1 MENRRDSG
9 SCRPRNHRKKVSF
22 SLRGCGRGLTFSR
35 ETCVMF
41 ARVINVRRS
50 RRVFHGRRITCT
62 AALAVLTNIPKWWK
76 RSSHAAQTSS
86 AGCGEQTRFSSLR
99 PPGSPSCGWSDWP
112 ARGVGGGGVPVPVP
126 VSDLQ
131 NLPALQRSN
140 RSEVSVV
147 ICSGRVFISRGWTR
161 YPTSPH
167 PSSGGS
173 SLVPVPNG
181 GFIFSVTP
189 PGGQRCRPTADS
201 NPSWWR
207 SACGW
212 RVLPVFVWVP
222 LDSFGFLL
230 CHEGSPGGWFCF
242 NTGKNKGSAATY
254 PRRSCIIQLFLS
266 TRGGASSDGAGG
278 EPAEGE
284 AFSCSSSSSHWS
296 AAH

>member
-22 SLRGCGRGLTFSR
+22 SLRGCRRGLTFSR

-62 AALAVLTNIPKWWK
+62 AALAALTNIPKWWK

-86 AGCGEQTRFSSLR
+86 AGCEEKTRFSSLR
-99 PPGSPSCGWSDWP
+99 PPASASCRWSDWP
-112 ARGVGGGGVPVPVP
+112 ARGGGEVPFPFRICRTFQRFSVRT
-126 VSDLQ
+126 DLK
-131 NLPALQRSN
+131 A
-140 RSEVSVV
+140 
-147 ICSGRVFISRGWTR
+147 CSGRGFISRWWTR

-173 SLVPVPNG
+173 SLVPGPNG

-201 NPSWWR
+201 NPSWRR

-230 CHEGSPGGWFCF
+230 RLEGSPGGWLCF
-242 NTGKNKGSAATY
+242 NTGKNKGSAAMY

-266 TRGGASSDGAGG
+266 TGGGGASSDGAGG
-278 EPAEGE
+278 EPPEGE